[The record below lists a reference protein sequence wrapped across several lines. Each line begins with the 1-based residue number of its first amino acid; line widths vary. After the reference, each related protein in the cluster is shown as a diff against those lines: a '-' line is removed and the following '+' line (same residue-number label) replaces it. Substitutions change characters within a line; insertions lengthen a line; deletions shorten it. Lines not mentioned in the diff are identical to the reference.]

1 MQDRRIA
8 DDVMVHKPVLK
19 GGVAEIED
27 VLAARGLAT
36 VALLPARALSWT
48 AERVL
53 RCVLWRVVW

>member
-1 MQDRRIA
+1 
-8 DDVMVHKPVLK
+8 MVHKPVLK